1 MKIKKGIPLIDQGNK
16 LGFWGGKFGGN
27 FVPETLKKPIEDL
40 EILFNKLKKDKRF
53 ITERDE
59 YFKNWIGSPT
69 RFIKLENLTK
79 YVGGAQIWSKVVSD
93 ANGGAHKIYNATVHC
108 LLAKRSGK
116 KIIIGDT
123 GAGYAGKMLSM
134 AAKKFGLKCKIFMGS
149 KDIKRQ
155 QPNVKAMK
163 KNGAEVI
170 PVYSGSQTLVDA
182 VSECMRFWV
191 ANCDTTAMCVG
202 STVGPAIFVRI
213 CGWST
218 SQISRE
224 LKAQLINEFG
234 SVPKKLKLYNC
245 VGGGSSSFGFWNEF
259 MDYDKKQ
266 CEFIGV
272 EAGGPSKS
280 KKHAA
285 PLTYGSKIGILHGA
299 AQYVNQ
305 NSDGQIEETESI
317 SAGLDYPGISPLH
330 CFLKDSK
337 RARYTAAS
345 DEEALEAY
353 KIVTKFEKLRPS
365 LEPSHAF
372 YVAIKESKRFSKDTI
387 VIVNSCGDAY
397 KDRGILEKRLG
408 KKYVKSN

>member
-1 MKIKKGIPLIDQGNK
+1 MKLKKKIPVIDQGNS

-40 EILFNKLKKDKRF
+40 EILFNKLKKDKKF
-53 ITERDE
+53 IAERDK
-59 YFKNWIGSPT
+59 YFQNWVGAPT
-69 RFIKLENLTK
+69 RFIKLKNITN
-79 YVGGAQIWSKVVSD
+79 YIGGAQIWAKVVSD

-116 KIIIGDT
+116 KIICGDT

-134 AAKKFGLKCKIFMGS
+134 AAKKFGLKCKIFMGA
-149 KDIKRQ
+149 KDIARQ
-155 QPNVKAMK
+155 QPNVKAIK
-163 KNGAEVI
+163 RNGAEVI

-202 STVGPAIFVRI
+202 STVGPAVFVRI

-224 LKAQLINEFG
+224 LKVQLINEFG
-234 SVPKKLKLYNC
+234 SIPRKLKLYNC

-266 CEFIGV
+266 VEFIGV
-272 EAGGPSKS
+272 EAGGPKKS

-330 CFLKDSK
+330 CFLKDTK

-345 DEEALEAY
+345 DEEALRAY
-353 KIVTKFEKLRPS
+353 KLVTKFEKLRPS

-372 YVAIKESKRFSKDTI
+372 FVALKEAKKLSKDTVV
-387 VIVNSCGDAY
+387 VINSCGDAY
-397 KDRGILEKRLG
+397 KDKGILEKRLG
-408 KKYVKSN
+408 KKYV

>member
-1 MKIKKGIPLIDQGNK
+1 MKLKKGIPLIDQCNK

-40 EILFNKLKKDKRF
+40 ETLFNKLKKDKKF
-53 ITERDE
+53 IAERDK
-59 YFKNWIGSPT
+59 YFKNWIGTPT
-69 RFIKLENLTK
+69 RFIKLENLTNHI
-79 YVGGAQIWSKVVSD
+79 GGAQIWSKVVSD

-116 KIIIGDT
+116 KIICGDT

-134 AAKKFGLKCKIFMGS
+134 AAKKFGLKCKIFMGA
-149 KDIKRQ
+149 KDIARQ

-202 STVGPAIFVRI
+202 STVGPSVFVRI

-224 LKAQLINEFG
+224 LKVQLIDEFG
-234 SVPKKLKLYNC
+234 SIPKKVKLYNC

-266 CEFIGV
+266 FEFIGV
-272 EAGGPSKS
+272 EAGGPTES

-330 CFLKDSK
+330 CFLKDAK

-345 DEEALEAY
+345 DEEALDAY
-353 KIVTKFEKLRPS
+353 KLVTKFEKLRPS
-365 LEPSHAF
+365 LEPCHAF
-372 YVAIKESKRFSKDTI
+372 SVAIKDAKKLKRETI
-387 VIVNSCGDAY
+387 VVVNSCGDAY

-408 KKYVKSN
+408 KKYV